1 MTDIRTIFKSVT
13 KPRLSRISDQWC
25 IWKLDLH
32 YSHKD
37 PVFRAFCDKN
47 RIAILY
53 VPAGCTEIRQECDTV
68 LNKTY
73 KCGVKAGFRD
83 YLYRL
88 FNAHLRATNDATT
101 FYPKLTLGELKPH
114 IVEFVETGME
124 ACRTPE
130 FKLSIIKAF
139 KEDGCFEE
147 MRGPARQATARAEL
161 EAELLIAQQQ
171 LAVEPEG
178 GEGGDINLEDLRMFD
193 LEHYIPDGIE
203 IEAHNEFVL
212 DGLAQEVNQLMIGTE
227 EDEIEWPA
235 DEDDHDS
242 DDGFGD
248 LV

>member
-1 MTDIRTIFKSVT
+1 M
-13 KPRLSRISDQWC
+13 
-25 IWKLDLH
+25 
-32 YSHKD
+32 
-37 PVFRAFCDKN
+37 
-47 RIAILY
+47 
-53 VPAGCTEIRQECDTV
+53 
-68 LNKTY
+68 
-73 KCGVKAGFRD
+73 
-83 YLYRL
+83 
-88 FNAHLRATNDATT
+88 
-101 FYPKLTLGELKPH
+101 GELKPH

-130 FKLSIIKAF
+130 FKLTIIKAF
-139 KEDGCFEE
+139 KEDGCFLE

-193 LEHYIPDGIE
+193 LEH
-203 IEAHNEFVL
+203 NEFVL